1 MTLRKT
7 FLLSLGA
14 SLLAVSAH
22 AQSQPGVYYLPSSG
36 EETGAISTQ
45 APPAALPQSGPAGS
59 VPGYDDPYA
68 RPMRRS
74 DSVESSPIAAPVGA
88 PQAAYPQPQQS
99 TYGQQPQQG
108 YAQHPQGGQ
117 PMAPQGGQPMSIAPQ
132 GGYAAQQPQGGQ
144 QGYVQPGQQAYGQ
157 PQGGQQQIYV
167 QGQNGQPVAVA
178 PQNGGQ
184 VYTSRGYAPPQ
195 SYEQQ
200 QSMNP
205 SQGYV
210 VQQPG
215 QGQGYVQQAAVQPP
229 AGVYGSNSAVVPG
242 TNEAPSGPRIEDVDP
257 SEPVPDRF
265 RRQQVDY
272 VTTQPAG
279 TIVIDTDNTY
289 LYYVMGGG
297 KAMRYGIGVGRDGF
311 TWSGTEKVT
320 RKAEWADWRPPA
332 EMIQRQPYLP
342 RFMAGGPGNPLGA
355 RTLYLGGTIYR
366 IHGTNEPQTIGKFV
380 SSGCFRMLNNDVE
393 DLYARV
399 NVGTK
404 VVVLPK
410 SAGAQ
415 ANAQR

>member
-7 FLLSLGA
+7 ILLSLGA

-22 AQSQPGVYYLPSSG
+22 AQGLPGRYYLPTSG
-36 EETGAISTQ
+36 DETTGAVTTE

-68 RPMRRS
+68 RPARRS
-74 DSVESSPIAAPVGA
+74 DAVESAPIAAPSGA
-88 PQAAYPQPQQS
+88 AQA
-99 TYGQQPQQG
+99 TYPQQG
-108 YAQHPQGGQ
+108 YAT
-117 PMAPQGGQPMSIAPQ
+117 APQGYPQQQGYAQPAAQGSQPMSIAPQ
-132 GGYAAQQPQGGQ
+132 GGYAAGQPVQSQPQGYPQ
-144 QGYVQPGQQAYGQ
+144 QGYQQPQQAYGQ
-157 PQGGQQQIYV
+157 QGQQ
-167 QGQNGQPVAVA
+167 VA
-178 PQNGGQ
+178 P
-184 VYTSRGYAPPQ
+184 RAGYAPPQ

-200 QSMNP
+200 QAMQPGQNP

-210 VQQPG
+210 VQPQQGYVQPG
-215 QGQGYVQQAAVQPP
+215 QGQGYVQQQAAVQPP
-229 AGVYGSNSAVVPG
+229 AGVYGANSAVVPG

-265 RRQQVDY
+265 RRQEVAY

-279 TIVIDTDNTY
+279 TIVIDTPNTY
-289 LYYVMGGG
+289 LYYVMGNGR
-297 KAMRYGIGVGRDGF
+297 AMRYGIGVGRDGF
-311 TWSGTEKVT
+311 DWAGTEKIS

-399 NVGTK
+399 NVGTR
-404 VVVLPK
+404 VVILPK
-410 SAGAQ
+410 GGAGRQ